1 MSKKESPMK
10 TIVVAVILS
19 LVCSVVVSFAAIQLK
34 PKQELNKEL
43 DRKRNILISA
53 QLLEDQSSADV
64 EELFKQI
71 ETKVVDLSTG
81 EFVEPPK
88 DFNQRKFAKDPE
100 TNKVLEGKQDIAG
113 IRKRSQ
119 LANVYLVRDNSDQ
132 VETVIL
138 PVHGYGLWSTMYGF
152 LALKPDTTTVV
163 GFKYY
168 EQGETA
174 GLGGEVENP
183 TWRAKWPGKEV
194 LNEDGEP
201 VIKLVKGNAQDKN
214 HVDGLSGATLTSNGV
229 ENTIHYWLGEDG
241 FGPFLARVR
250 AGEI

>member
-19 LVCSVVVSFAAIQLK
+19 LVCSVVVSFAAIELK

-43 DRKRNILISA
+43 DRKRNILIA
-53 QLLEDQSSADV
+53 AGLLEQGGTQSEV
-64 EELFKQI
+64 EELFKQV

-81 EFVEPPK
+81 EVIESPK

-100 TNKVLEGKQDIAG
+100 TNKVLEGKADIAG
-113 IRKRSQ
+113 IKKRSQ
-119 LANVYLVRDNSDQ
+119 LANVYLVRDGQQLD
-132 VETVIL
+132 TVIL
-138 PVHGYGLWSTMYGF
+138 PVHGYGLWSTMYAF
-152 LALKPDTTTVV
+152 LALEPDTKTVV

-183 TWRAKWPGKEV
+183 TWRALWPGKEV
-194 LNEDGEP
+194 LNEQGEP
-201 VIKLVKGNAQDKN
+201 VIKLVKGSAQN
-214 HVDGLSGATLTSNGV
+214 EHQVDGLSGATLTSNGV
-229 ENTIHYWLGEDG
+229 ENSLIYWLGEDG
-241 FGPFLARVR
+241 FGPFLERVR

>member
-10 TIVVAVILS
+10 TIVVAVVLS
-19 LVCSVVVSFAAIQLK
+19 LVCSIVVSFAAIKLK
-34 PKQELNKEL
+34 PLQELNKEL

-88 DFNQRKFAKDPE
+88 DFNQRKFAKDPK
-100 TNKVLEGKQDIAG
+100 TNKVLGDKQDIAG
-113 IRKRSQ
+113 IGKRSQ
-119 LANVYLVRDNSDQ
+119 LANVYLVRDDNNN
-132 VETVIL
+132 VETIIL

-183 TWRAKWPGKEV
+183 SWRAKWPGKEV
-194 LNEDGEP
+194 LNKDGEP
-201 VIKLVKGNAQDKN
+201 VIELVKGNAQDKN

-229 ENTIHYWLGEDG
+229 ENTLHYWLGEDG